1 MAIAWLIVLALFFN
15 FFSQYAAYYT
25 NVTVNGVVTWTRH
38 PFFTGDIS
46 RWLPILNV
54 TLVIGII
61 GHFFLM
67 FVSNGYVRRS
77 IRIVMTALGLATVV
91 TLLAVHPY
99 NFNVIPDSTAAAATQ
114 LSVTIVL
121 ILIAVGFGI
130 SLIVRVIQ
138 LLIDAGRALAGPR
151 DID

>member
-1 MAIAWLIVLALFFN
+1 MAIAWFIVLLLFFN
-15 FFSQYAAYYT
+15 FFYQYAAYYT
-25 NVTVNGVVTWTRH
+25 AQTVNGVVTWTRH

-54 TLVIGII
+54 TLVVAII

-67 FVSNGYVRRS
+67 FVDNFYVRRS

-91 TLLAVHPY
+91 ALLAVYP
-99 NFNVIPDSTAAAATQ
+99 FDFTIIPDSTAAAATQ
-114 LSVTIVL
+114 IAVTVAL

-130 SLIVRVIQ
+130 SLIVRVIS
-138 LLIDAGRALAGPR
+138 LLIDAARALSGPHET
-151 DID
+151 D